1 MPRNSVVTRAV
12 GLASLVG
19 TLGAGVWAAELHY
32 ATKTD
37 VAEDRRVLH
46 VEIRQTRLELRLEVL
61 ETRRVILEREQYE
74 LESLRIRTGWLTLL
88 ERRRLDEVKKLLEHL
103 AEQILR
109 LPAPATEL
117 EATPSG

>member
-61 ETRRVILEREQYE
+61 E
-74 LESLRIRTGWLTLL
+74 SLRIRTGWLTLL

-109 LPAPATEL
+109 LPAPAAEL
-117 EATPSG
+117 EAAPS